1 MGFYSAE
8 YGKHCDGRS
17 GIMGEVDATAI
28 MQMIQKNLVNTRV
41 VERKMKIFKTGII
54 LNFKVLSCD
63 MANVIKW

>member
-1 MGFYSAE
+1 M
-8 YGKHCDGRS
+8 K
-17 GIMGEVDATAI
+17 VDATAI